1 MSLEADRD
9 NIAIKIGL
17 PENYYSEAATIY
29 TEAFYEKNKGLF
41 GSQEKMNACLKTHL
55 TQN

>member
-9 NIAIKIGL
+9 NNITIKIGL

-29 TEAFYEKNKGLF
+29 TEAFYEKSKRLF
-41 GSQEKMNACLKTHL
+41 GS
-55 TQN
+55 